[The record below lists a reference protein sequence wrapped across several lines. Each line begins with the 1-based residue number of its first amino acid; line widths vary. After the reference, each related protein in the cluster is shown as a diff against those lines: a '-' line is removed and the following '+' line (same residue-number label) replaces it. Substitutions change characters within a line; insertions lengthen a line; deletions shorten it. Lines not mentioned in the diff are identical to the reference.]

1 MKRNRLATI
10 TICLLSFL
18 SLHASAQKGKPD
30 PAKDDAKVKD
40 IIAFLEYVLNTLGS
54 SETPSRDKDVLIT
67 ESYTKIFRDAKV
79 QVEDDLDENRKVI
92 TNKDVVAYLKDVD
105 FFFADVKFE
114 FTIDN
119 IKGSTNANGT
129 YFYKV
134 STRRNLKGTTTDGK
148 PINNTIPRFIEVNY
162 NPNDQDLKIV
172 SIYTKEFD
180 EKEAFTKWWN
190 ELSYEWHA
198 IFMRRLNLTDSVTLD
213 DIRNVAAI
221 EALDLSNNS

>member
-1 MKRNRLATI
+1 MKLNKLRI
-10 TICLLSFL
+10 VTICLLALLTFTSY
-18 SLHASAQKGKPD
+18 AQKGKPD
-30 PAKDDAKVKD
+30 PVKDDAKVRD

-54 SETPSRDKDVLIT
+54 STTPSRDKDVLIT
-67 ESYTKIFRDAKV
+67 ESYAKIFRDAKV

-105 FFFADVKFE
+105 FFFDDVKFE

-129 YFYKV
+129 HFYKV
-134 STRRNLKGTTTDGK
+134 SARRNLKGTTPEGK
-148 PINNTIPRFIEVNY
+148 VVNNTIPRFIEVNY

-172 SIYTKEFD
+172 SIYTKEFN
-180 EKEAFTKWWN
+180 EKEALTKWWK

-213 DIRNVAAI
+213 DIRNVASI
-221 EALDLSNNS
+221 EALDLS